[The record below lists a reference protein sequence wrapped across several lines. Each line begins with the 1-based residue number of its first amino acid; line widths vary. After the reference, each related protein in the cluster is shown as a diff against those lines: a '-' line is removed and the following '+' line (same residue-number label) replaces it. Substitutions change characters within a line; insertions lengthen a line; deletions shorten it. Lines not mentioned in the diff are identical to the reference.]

1 MGIAD
6 VCLVAALS
14 RLLGTDLAAA
24 TTVLHQAHARAAGG
38 HGWAAARPV
47 AQLLARLGLAA
58 FRRFSPRLQ
67 KRAGGLRPAEKL
79 TDSGML

>member
-6 VCLVAALS
+6 VCLVAGLS

-24 TTVLHQAHARAAGG
+24 TTVLHQAHAGAAGG
-38 HGWAAARPV
+38 RGWAAARPV
-47 AQLLARLGLAA
+47 AQLLALLDLAA

-67 KRAGGLRPAEKL
+67 MRAVGLRPAEKL
-79 TDSGML
+79 TESGML